1 MTLMNRVLPR
11 ERTLCDNIAC
21 VGERALGKYYQF
33 TWGCQMNQA
42 DSGMAARLL
51 EAAGYEQAAS
61 PKDADIIFLNTC
73 SVREK
78 PEQKAFSR
86 LGELRRLK
94 EDRPGAIIVF
104 AGCMAQR
111 LGEKILGR
119 MPHIDIV
126 VGPRQLH
133 RLPHLIESAK
143 KTGQRQ
149 VAISLDHQP
158 IPTWDMYLEAAGS
171 RVESARYDPFAAY
184 VTVMQGCSYLCAY
197 CIVPHVRGN
206 AVSHPPEQIV
216 QEVKRLAQSGC
227 KEVTLLGQNILAY
240 GKDRDRSFRLA
251 DLLQVVHEIAGIERI
266 RFTTGHPRDVDDRLL
281 QTIAALP
288 KVCRHFHVPIQA
300 GHDRILRDMKRRCT
314 VQQYAEM
321 AAKIREIL
329 PGSSITSDMMVGFPG
344 ETDDEFEASLQ
355 TYANLRSDQAFMFA
369 FSPRPGTLAAAM
381 PDQVPYGVKRE
392 RLRRLIELQNGITAE
407 INRSFEGRTV
417 EVLVEGPDEKCGNRL
432 SGRTRCHRLVIF
444 DGPHTLFGRLVQVK
458 VTSGRLWGL
467 EGQVAAQD

>member
-1 MTLMNRVLPR
+1 
-11 ERTLCDNIAC
+11 
-21 VGERALGKYYQF
+21 
-33 TWGCQMNQA
+33 MNQA

-78 PEQKAFSR
+78 PEQKAYSR
-86 LGELRRLK
+86 LGELRGLK
-94 EDRPGAIIVF
+94 EERPGAIIVF

-111 LGEKILGR
+111 LGDKILGR

-126 VGPRQLH
+126 IGPRQLH
-133 RLPHLIESAK
+133 RLPHLIAETRD
-143 KTGQRQ
+143 TGKRQ

-171 RVESARYDPFAAY
+171 RAESARYNPVSAY
-184 VTVMQGCSYLCAY
+184 VTVMQGCSYRCAY
-197 CIVPHVRGN
+197 CIVPYVRGN

-216 QEVKRLAQSGC
+216 QEVRRLAESGC
-227 KEVTLLGQNILAY
+227 KEVMLLGQNILAY
-240 GKDRDRSFRLA
+240 GKDRDRSLRLA
-251 DLLQVVHEIAGIERI
+251 DLLQIVHEIAGIERI

-344 ETDDEFEASLQ
+344 ETDDEFEASLE

-369 FSPRPGTLAAAM
+369 FSPRPGTPAATM
-381 PDQVPYGVKRE
+381 PDQVPYVVKRE

-407 INRSFEGRTV
+407 INRSFEGKTG
-417 EVLVEGPDEKCGNRL
+417 EVLVEGPDAKGSGRL
-432 SGRTRCHRLVIF
+432 SGRTKCHRLVIF
-444 DGPHTLFGRLVQVK
+444 DGPVSMCGKTLQLT
-458 VTSGRLWGL
+458 VTAGHLWGL
-467 EGQVAAQD
+467 KGEVAGQG